1 MKQINLRL
9 PEEHARQ
16 LKITAAKEGTSVQ
29 KLIEAALENYE
40 KTRFQKS

>member
-9 PEEHARQ
+9 SEGHACQ
-16 LKITAAKEGTSVQ
+16 LKITAAKERTSVQ

-40 KTRFQKS
+40 LTRFKK